1 MLYVTPNLSTLN
13 FQNLKTT
20 AMVDRFIVMNQH
32 KPPPGEEYIFN
43 NYDKYNGKEV
53 LVYIIGLNLEEPYL
67 LDLDVEDSK
76 VKECIARTMYDHY
89 VLQNK
94 EVYYLYQSYRKKYDA
109 KTCIEKF
116 FTNWLELKN
125 TTNSKCPRYV
135 DECMVEMN
143 RLRRTKTIEE
153 LDGLFMSEL
162 NKTLQYSID
171 DFLKR

>member
-1 MLYVTPNLSTLN
+1 
-13 FQNLKTT
+13 
-20 AMVDRFIVMNQH
+20 
-32 KPPPGEEYIFN
+32 
-43 NYDKYNGKEV
+43 
-53 LVYIIGLNLEEPYL
+53 
-67 LDLDVEDSK
+67 
-76 VKECIARTMYDHY
+76 MYCSNHDHY

-94 EVYYLYQSYRKKYDA
+94 EVYYQSYRKQYDA
-109 KTCIEKF
+109 KTIEKF

-143 RLRRTKTIEE
+143 RLRTKTIEE

-171 DFLKR
+171 DFLD